1 MRAVPAI
8 SARWAA
14 IGPPESARQR
24 PRKGQCRR
32 DLGGSAPIR
41 RFGERR
47 FCVISVVSWRFEDW
61 IKLAFSANGISDIL

>member
-32 DLGGSAPIR
+32 DFGGIGADSQVWGAP
-41 RFGERR
+41 FLCY
-47 FCVISVVSWRFEDW
+47 FCGWLEV
-61 IKLAFSANGISDIL
+61 